1 MPPTTAPLMQAGQLE
16 RAINRA
22 RWAGVVLAISL
33 STFYANL
40 GPWWVAGFVAYIGLA
55 AVVAPRVGSS
65 RVAHAL
71 DAGIIGLAMLVYSP
85 DPQWTTFFLG
95 VLVIITGAFRFGRRG
110 ALASAAVVSVGYLA
124 IGTYRQ
130 WSMGYQMEP
139 HRIGFHLSVYLL
151 SALLMA
157 GLLYELQAL
166 RDRTAEQTD
175 RYEALL
181 RAQSDLGQV
190 VILTEGGKPVYV
202 NEAYERLVGQTVDH
216 VSDVKSLY
224 DLIAADD
231 RAAFREQV
239 EMHVRAGHSAML
251 EAPII
256 RADGE
261 RRYLEIALKPFGST
275 GGRLAIIA
283 RDVTDRTYAED
294 ALAHQALHDILTGL
308 PNRTLLNDRLEQ
320 AVLDAKRRKEPLAL
334 LLLDLDEFKAVN
346 DSFGHLVG
354 DQLLTQVGPRL
365 HADLREADTVA
376 RLGGDEFA
384 LILPGSDL
392 SAASRIASNLLKAL
406 ERPFIVENESLLVG
420 ASIGI
425 AMFPEHGDTAAML
438 LRHADIAMYAAKS
451 ELGNT
456 YAQYAPDQ
464 DHQGANRLSL
474 INELRTAIANDE
486 LRLEFQPQVSL
497 RNGRATCVEALV
509 RWDHPVR
516 GLIAPGAFIPLAEQT
531 GVINPLTE
539 WVLERALRT
548 VRTWHENGTDVPVA
562 VNLSTRNLLDPLFPQ
577 TVADLLRGVGVPAS
591 KLRFEITESV
601 LMAEPERAM
610 VTLGH
615 LRAMGVQLALDDFG
629 TGYSSLAY
637 LSRLPL
643 QEVKIDRSFVQGIC
657 SIDDGN
663 ATIVQAT
670 VDLGHRLG
678 FAVVAEGVESQEV
691 WDRLVELGCDIV
703 QGYHI
708 ARPMPEADVLRW
720 LAALDRLPDSAR
732 RATTIPAGVALAN

>member
-1 MPPTTAPLMQAGQLE
+1 MSPTTSPLMQVGQLE

-40 GPWWVAGFVAYIGLA
+40 GPGWVAGFVIYIGLA
-55 AVVAPRVGSS
+55 AVVAPRVRNS
-65 RVAHAL
+65 RVAHAM

-110 ALASAAVVSVGYLA
+110 ALTSAVVVSVCYLA
-124 IGTYRQ
+124 IGTFRQ

-157 GLLYELQAL
+157 GLLWELQAL

-190 VILTEGGKPVYV
+190 VILTEAGRPVFV
-202 NEAYERLVGQTVDH
+202 NEAYERLIGRSAGDVV
-216 VSDVKSLY
+216 DVKSLY
-224 DLIAADD
+224 DLIPQPE

-239 EMHVRAGHSAML
+239 EVHVRSGRSAIL
-251 EAPII
+251 AAPII

-261 RRYLEIALKPFGST
+261 RRYLEIALKPFGSS

-308 PNRTLLNDRLEQ
+308 PNRTLLHDRLDQ

-346 DSFGHLVG
+346 DSFGHHIG
-354 DQLLTQVGPRL
+354 DLLLTQVGPRL
-365 HADLREADTVA
+365 QAALRETDTVA

-384 LILPGSDL
+384 VLLPGGDL
-392 SAASRIASNLLKAL
+392 SSASRIATTLLKAL
-406 ERPFIVENESLLVG
+406 ERPFIVENESLLIG
-420 ASIGI
+420 ASIGV
-425 AMFPEHGDTAAML
+425 AMFPEHGDTGAML
-438 LRHADIAMYAAKS
+438 MRRADIAMYAAKE

-456 YAQYAPDQ
+456 YIQYAPEQ
-464 DHQGANRLSL
+464 DHQGANRLTL
-474 INELRTAIANDE
+474 INELRNAIENDQ

-497 RNGRATCVEALV
+497 RNGRVTSVEALV
-509 RWDHPVR
+509 RWDHPDR
-516 GLIAPGAFIPLAEQT
+516 GLISPAAFIPLAEQT
-531 GVINPLTE
+531 GIINPLTE

-548 VRTWHENGTDVPVA
+548 VRTWHEAGQDVPVA

-577 TVADLLRGVGVPAS
+577 TVADLLRGVGVAATQ
-591 KLRFEITESV
+591 LRFEITESV

-610 VTLGH
+610 ATLGQ

-678 FAVVAEGVESQEV
+678 FAVVAEGVETQES

-703 QGYHI
+703 QGFHI
-708 ARPMPEADVLRW
+708 ARPMPGTDVLRW
-720 LAALDRLPDSAR
+720 LGELRPRPADRRVPIAASGAVFAD
-732 RATTIPAGVALAN
+732 

>member
-1 MPPTTAPLMQAGQLE
+1 
-16 RAINRA
+16 
-22 RWAGVVLAISL
+22 
-33 STFYANL
+33 
-40 GPWWVAGFVAYIGLA
+40 
-55 AVVAPRVGSS
+55 
-65 RVAHAL
+65 
-71 DAGIIGLAMLVYSP
+71 
-85 DPQWTTFFLG
+85 
-95 VLVIITGAFRFGRRG
+95 
-110 ALASAAVVSVGYLA
+110 
-124 IGTYRQ
+124 
-130 WSMGYQMEP
+130 
-139 HRIGFHLSVYLL
+139 
-151 SALLMA
+151 MA
-157 GLLYELQAL
+157 GLLWELQAL
-166 RDRTAEQTD
+166 RDRTTEQTD

-190 VILTEGGKPVYV
+190 VILTEAGRPVFV
-202 NEAYERLVGQTVDH
+202 NEAYERLVGRSAGDVA
-216 VSDVKSLY
+216 DVKTLY
-224 DLIAADD
+224 DLIAPTE

-239 EMHVRAGHSAML
+239 EMHVRAGRSAML

-261 RRYLEIALKPFGST
+261 RRYLEIALKPFGSS

-308 PNRTLLNDRLEQ
+308 PNRTLLHDRLDQ
-320 AVLDAKRRKEPLAL
+320 TVLDAKRRKEPLAL

-346 DSFGHLVG
+346 DTFGHHIG

-365 HADLREADTVA
+365 QAALRETDTVA

-384 LILPGSDL
+384 VLLPASDL
-392 SAASRIASNLLKAL
+392 SNASRIATSLLKAL

-420 ASIGI
+420 ERASGSPCSPST
-425 AMFPEHGDTAAML
+425 ATPARCCCAARTSRCMPQRPE
-438 LRHADIAMYAAKS
+438 
-451 ELGNT
+451 
-456 YAQYAPDQ
+456 Q
-464 DHQGANRLSL
+464 DHQGANRMTL
-474 INELRTAIANDE
+474 INELRNAIATDQ
-486 LRLEFQPQVSL
+486 LRLEYQPQVSL
-497 RNGRATCVEALV
+497 RNGRVTCVEALV

-548 VRTWHENGTDVPVA
+548 VRAWHDMGQDVPVA
-562 VNLSTRNLLDPLFPQ
+562 VNVSTRNLLDPLFPQ
-577 TVADLLRGVGVPAS
+577 TVADLLRGVGVSAS
-591 KLRFEITESV
+591 LLRFEITESV

-610 VTLGH
+610 VTLGQ

-678 FAVVAEGVESQEV
+678 FAVVAEGVETQEA
-691 WDRLVELGCDIV
+691 WDRLIAGGGSAGRSRPDAETRSPSRVPSSPTDPGKAPDAGQKSCPFGGGWQRGQRSTSLRPPRIRFSVAPQRG
-703 QGYHI
+703 QGVP
-708 ARPMPEADVLRW
+708 ARPRTRMWSRAFWPRPGGIACSTSATPRAMTSRSDASRRRISSPVSEPMR
-720 LAALDRLPDSAR
+720 RLGWSRASQRISSA
-732 RATTIPAGVALAN
+732 

>member
-1 MPPTTAPLMQAGQLE
+1 MSSTTIPLMQVGQLE

-22 RWAGVVLAISL
+22 RWVGVVLALSL

-40 GPWWVAGFVAYIGLA
+40 GPWWVAGFVAYIAFA
-55 AVVAPRVGSS
+55 AVAAPRVGNS
-65 RVAHAL
+65 RVAHAM

-110 ALASAAVVSVGYLA
+110 ALSSAAIVSVAYLA
-124 IGTYRQ
+124 IGTFRQ
-130 WSMGYQMEP
+130 WSMGYEMEP

-157 GLLYELQAL
+157 GLLWELQAL
-166 RDRTAEQTD
+166 RDRTTEQTD

-190 VILTEGGKPVYV
+190 VILTEAGRPVFV
-202 NEAYERLVGQTVDH
+202 NEAYERLVGRSAGDVA
-216 VSDVKSLY
+216 DVKTLY
-224 DLIAADD
+224 DLIAPTE

-239 EMHVRAGHSAML
+239 EMHVRAGRSAML

-261 RRYLEIALKPFGST
+261 RRYLEIALKPFGSS

-308 PNRTLLNDRLEQ
+308 PNRTLLHDRLDQ
-320 AVLDAKRRKEPLAL
+320 TVLDAKRRKEPLAL

-346 DSFGHLVG
+346 DTFGHHIG

-365 HADLREADTVA
+365 QAALRETDTVA

-384 LILPGSDL
+384 VLLPASDL
-392 SAASRIASNLLKAL
+392 SNASRIATSLLKAL

-420 ASIGI
+420 ASIGV
-425 AMFPEHGDTAAML
+425 AMFPEHGDTGAML
-438 LRHADIAMYAAKS
+438 LRRADIAMYAAKA

-456 YAQYAPDQ
+456 YIQYAPEQ
-464 DHQGANRLSL
+464 DHQGANRMTL
-474 INELRTAIANDE
+474 INELRNAIATDQ
-486 LRLEFQPQVSL
+486 LRLEYQPQVSL
-497 RNGRATCVEALV
+497 RNGRVTCVEALV

-548 VRTWHENGTDVPVA
+548 VRAWHDMGQDVPVA
-562 VNLSTRNLLDPLFPQ
+562 VNVSTRNLLDPLFPQ
-577 TVADLLRGVGVPAS
+577 TVADLLRGVGVSAS
-591 KLRFEITESV
+591 LLRFEITESV

-610 VTLGH
+610 VTLGQ

-678 FAVVAEGVESQEV
+678 FAVVAEGVETQEA
-691 WDRLVELGCDIV
+691 WDRLIELGCDIV

-708 ARPMPEADVLRW
+708 ARPMPAADVLRW
-720 LAALDRLPDSAR
+720 LGELRP
-732 RATTIPAGVALAN
+732 IPAGRRDPIAVSGAVFAD